1 MKKIPESFI
10 KNISEF
16 LNDLNQIKSP
26 SVLLVKILMQNPE
39 KTNLVFNLMES
50 QGVEKIF
57 QSEIITKLSILDK
70 KFNKNVEEL
79 DVKEF
84 EFV

>member
-1 MKKIPESFI
+1 MLINFGFSSD
-10 KNISEF
+10 KNMTIE
-16 LNDLNQIKSP
+16 
-26 SVLLVKILMQNPE
+26 LLVKILMQNPE

-84 EFV
+84 ECV